1 MQTKHYSLFFF
12 FYSFYFTVDSIFFF
26 VFTQQNDEN
35 RRLHGNI
42 VRVKCSIKL
51 NVAENATLFVES
63 VCEMHRERS
72 SRVSWPESGQV
83 VMETE
88 KEGSLYKIVPRNSTS
103 LCCSAFLN
111 GGISSG
117 YLTNFTLIHWLDFD
131 VTLLPFFFF
140 FILYFLFFFAF
151 FRKLDKF
158 LDKSTKRLRLNIF
171 RTWILLRS
179 VFIHS
184 SFFHVR
190 KKNDHEHC
198 VIIWEYIKICITI
211 KLKFLYGNIET
222 KILNIKIY
230 VFYFVHFAYLIVSCI
245 PYSRYIL
252 TFFPP

>member
-1 MQTKHYSLFFF
+1 MKHKRNFLRLQFFLLQTKHYSLFFF
-12 FYSFYFTVDSIFFF
+12 FYSFYFTVDSLFFF

-140 FILYFLFFFAF
+140 FHFIFFIFLRVLSKA
-151 FRKLDKF
+151 
-158 LDKSTKRLRLNIF
+158 
-171 RTWILLRS
+171 W
-179 VFIHS
+179 
-184 SFFHVR
+184 
-190 KKNDHEHC
+190 
-198 VIIWEYIKICITI
+198 
-211 KLKFLYGNIET
+211 
-222 KILNIKIY
+222 
-230 VFYFVHFAYLIVSCI
+230 
-245 PYSRYIL
+245 
-252 TFFPP
+252 

>member
-1 MQTKHYSLFFF
+1 MHEFLFLQCFSYYNWICCIDDETLRKRLHKLIKRNEETFFVYKFFF
-12 FYSFYFTVDSIFFF
+12 FCRRNITLYFSFFILQLQSSPFSFL

-88 KEGSLYKIVPRNSTS
+88 KEGSLYKIVARISTS
-103 LCCSAFLN
+103 LCCLAFLN

-131 VTLLPFFFF
+131 VA
-140 FILYFLFFFAF
+140 LFFSF
-151 FRKLDKF
+151 
-158 LDKSTKRLRLNIF
+158 
-171 RTWILLRS
+171 
-179 VFIHS
+179 
-184 SFFHVR
+184 SFFYF
-190 KKNDHEHC
+190 
-198 VIIWEYIKICITI
+198 I
-211 KLKFLYGNIET
+211 F
-222 KILNIKIY
+222 
-230 VFYFVHFAYLIVSCI
+230 FYFSDVLSKAW
-245 PYSRYIL
+245 
-252 TFFPP
+252 

>member
-1 MQTKHYSLFFF
+1 MKHKRNDE
-12 FYSFYFTVDSIFFF
+12 TFF
-26 VFTQQNDEN
+26 VYNFFCC
-35 RRLHGNI
+35 RRSITLYFSFFILFILQSTPFSFLFLPNKTTRIVVCTGI

-131 VTLLPFFFF
+131 VTLLP
-140 FILYFLFFFAF
+140 LFFFHFIF
-151 FRKLDKF
+151 FIF
-158 LDKSTKRLRLNIF
+158 LRVLSKA
-171 RTWILLRS
+171 W
-179 VFIHS
+179 
-184 SFFHVR
+184 
-190 KKNDHEHC
+190 
-198 VIIWEYIKICITI
+198 
-211 KLKFLYGNIET
+211 
-222 KILNIKIY
+222 
-230 VFYFVHFAYLIVSCI
+230 
-245 PYSRYIL
+245 
-252 TFFPP
+252 